1 MIIESSGER
10 MFLPAQQWTRQ
21 QVVELLRDDYGID
34 CTNALVEFGDACT
47 VDTERL
53 ICSSDK
59 IRMWTRTQVWIEVNN
74 EALMA
79 EHDVVGDVLA
89 NYAHGG
95 GDAVSAYLESRESHQ

>member
-1 MIIESSGER
+1 MMIEENKEPK
-10 MFLPAQQWTRQ
+10 FLPSQQWSKK
-21 QVVELLRDDYGID
+21 QVMELLREEYGAD

-59 IRMWTRTQVWIEVNN
+59 FRMWTRTQVWIEVNN

-95 GDAVSAYLESRESHQ
+95 TGAVSAYLESRESHQ